1 LITTTSTF
9 RQRLLGPDAGV
20 LVFLLRL
27 LLLPLS
33 GLYYAVVTVRN
44 ALYDAGLLE
53 EVRVAAPVVSV
64 GNLTVG
70 GTGKTPMVI
79 ALANRA
85 VAAGRRVAVV
95 ARGYGAVAD
104 ASGRTDEVALI
115 AARCPGARVVVAPD
129 KLLGARW
136 AVAEG
141 ADFVIVDDGLQHRRL
156 HRDLEV
162 VMVDGRA
169 PFGNGSVLPGGPLR
183 EPPSGLARAD
193 VIVLTHAETLDE
205 AERQTVL
212 TQLRAFRLS
221 VPIVRADHVP
231 LGVRA
236 VTGGPLL
243 PASSLAGR
251 DVFLFCGIA
260 SPAGFAQTVTELGAH
275 VTGVLAFP
283 DHHAFGPGDLAR
295 VRAAA
300 RHAQLVCTEKDAL
313 KVARIPGHEDVLC
326 LAIELR
332 LHGEFPPVPGL
343 DAPWKPPAP
352 PSDVHAGHAHAPPP
366 GELPHA
372 DSTGLAEAVHA
383 GEHRSS
389 VEPSGAGAPV
399 HGAHH

>member
-1 LITTTSTF
+1 MITTTSTF
-9 RQRLLGPDAGV
+9 RQRLLGPDAGAF
-20 LVFLLRL
+20 VFLLRL

-33 GLYYAVVTVRN
+33 GLYYAAVTLRN
-44 ALYDAGLLE
+44 ALYDAGLLQA
-53 EVRVAAPVVSV
+53 VHVAAPVVSV

-79 ALANRA
+79 ALAQRA
-85 VAAGRRVAVV
+85 VAAGRKVAIV

-104 ASGRTDEVALI
+104 AAGQTDEVALI
-115 AARCPGARVVVAPD
+115 AARCPGARVVVAPE
-129 KLLGARW
+129 KLVAARH

-141 ADFVIVDDGLQHRRL
+141 ADFIIVDDGLQHRRL

-162 VMVDGRA
+162 VLVDARA

-183 EPPSGLARAD
+183 ETPSGLARAD

-205 AERQTVL
+205 AELQTVL

-236 VTGGPLL
+236 VTGGPLR
-243 PASSLAGR
+243 PASALAGR
-251 DVFLFCGIA
+251 EVFLFCGIA
-260 SPAGFAQTVTELGAH
+260 SPAGFEKTVADLGAQ

-283 DHHAFGPGDLAR
+283 DHHAFGAGDMAR

-326 LAIELR
+326 LAIEMRLR
-332 LHGEFPPVPGL
+332 GELPPLPGL
-343 DAPWKPPAP
+343 DAPWSPPAP
-352 PSDVHAGHAHAPPP
+352 PSDAHAGHAHTPKP
-366 GELPHA
+366 GELPHG
-372 DSTGLAEAVHA
+372 DGTGLAEAVHA

-389 VEPSGAGAPV
+389 LEPSGAGTPG
-399 HGAHH
+399 HGRHH